1 MKITKKVFSSIIVTA
16 LMVLSFAPLMA
27 QKATSMRINEVL
39 VNNQNNFMDQY
50 GHRGAW
56 IELFNSSAGTVDI
69 KGCYLTN
76 DPENLTKYP
85 IPKGDVLTQI
95 KPGQHILFWADGMK
109 DRGSF
114 HLNFVLDTLN
124 SNFIALVDADG
135 KTIID
140 SINTPAIMDADFSY
154 ARRMDGVGGIGNAEN
169 GWEVSAKVTP
179 STNNVTLDT
188 NEKLDRLKS
197 QDPSGGIMSI
207 TAISV
212 VFIGLILLSILFRF
226 IGWISN
232 KPSSKKK
239 EKTAT
244 PITVMAQPAKTT
256 DTDNMGEVHAAIAL
270 ALYEAMGGMHDAESF
285 TLTIARNQ
293 SGNNGWCARGQSMR
307 TNPQRYLGH

>member
-1 MKITKKVFSSIIVTA
+1 MKITRKVFSSIIVTA

-76 DPENLTKYP
+76 DPANLTKYA

-109 DRGSF
+109 DRGTF

-140 SINTPAIMDADFSY
+140 SINTPATIDANRSY

-188 NEKLDRLKS
+188 NEKLDRLKN

-226 IGWISN
+226 IGWMSN
-232 KPSSKKK
+232 RPTPKKK
-239 EKTAT
+239 GKTAA
-244 PITVMAQPAKTT
+244 PATVMVQPQKTT
-256 DTDNMGEVHAAIAL
+256 NNDGEVHAAIAL
-270 ALYEAMGGMHDAESF
+270 ALYEAMGEMHDTESF
-285 TLTIARNQ
+285 TLTIARNN
-293 SGNNGWCARGQSMR
+293 SGNTGWCARGQSMR